1 MSSVK
6 NLRAD
11 YGDFR
16 IDIPE
21 WTILDEGVTALWGP
35 SGAGKTSVFRL
46 LLGLDKA
53 EKGFTWDFRGENLAA
68 LSTPE
73 RRLGVVFQTLEL
85 FPHMTARQ
93 NIMFAAESRTISR
106 DSAETHLRSLSE
118 TLGLVP
124 LMDRRAS
131 ILSGGERQ
139 RVALARALIGKPRVL
154 FLDEPFS
161 ALDADLRSGAR
172 ELVREA
178 IAAEKIPTVLIT
190 HDREDLNVLAA
201 KVSEIKDGRLVSGI

>member
-1 MSSVK
+1 MSSIK

-21 WTILDEGVTALWGP
+21 WQILDEGVTALWGP

-46 LLGLDKA
+46 LLGLDSA
-53 EKGFTWDFRGENLAA
+53 EKGFTWNCQGEDLAA
-68 LSTPE
+68 LSTPD

-93 NIMFAAESRTISR
+93 NIMFAAESRKISR
-106 DSAETHLRSLSE
+106 DSAETHLRSLAE
-118 TLGLVP
+118 TLGLAS

-131 ILSGGERQ
+131 VLSGGERQ
-139 RVALARALIGKPRVL
+139 RVALARALIGKPRIL

-161 ALDADLRSGAR
+161 ALDADLRSDAR
-172 ELVREA
+172 TLVREA

-201 KVSEIKDGRLVSGI
+201 KVSEIKDGRLVSGF